1 MNLKALIIEDEP
13 ASQELLALKLE
24 RFFPDIE
31 LLKIIDNA
39 PDALAFLT
47 NNKVDIVFLDNQ
59 IKGGYGIQILE
70 ALPSI
75 QFDVIFHTAHADY
88 ALQAFKFGAIHYLLK
103 PLITSDFLDA
113 VNRAIA
119 KRSGQPIGKEP
130 EKKFIVNSQQETLA
144 LDFDQLY
151 YFQSSGAYTEV
162 NTIDKKYI
170 LSKNLGKIETELD
183 SKKFLRVNHNFIV
196 NKDKIESIE
205 KGKNALINLSN
216 RERIPI
222 SQRRYQFVLA
232 AFEHKNPA
240 D

>member
-1 MNLKALIIEDEP
+1 
-13 ASQELLALKLE
+13 
-24 RFFPDIE
+24 
-31 LLKIIDNA
+31 
-39 PDALAFLT
+39 
-47 NNKVDIVFLDNQ
+47 
-59 IKGGYGIQILE
+59 
-70 ALPSI
+70 
-75 QFDVIFHTAHADY
+75 
-88 ALQAFKFGAIHYLLK
+88 
-103 PLITSDFLDA
+103 
-113 VNRAIA
+113 
-119 KRSGQPIGKEP
+119 
-130 EKKFIVNSQQETLA
+130 LA